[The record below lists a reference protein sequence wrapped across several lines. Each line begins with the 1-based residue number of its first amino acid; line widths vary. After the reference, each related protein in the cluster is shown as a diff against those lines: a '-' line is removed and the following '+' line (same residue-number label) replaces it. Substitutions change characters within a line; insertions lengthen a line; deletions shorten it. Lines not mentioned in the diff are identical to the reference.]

1 MRKGNKEDMIIV
13 IRIAQ
18 EDNRIRMSL
27 QQRKS
32 LAKRSSINITE
43 LELHVRKSQ
52 NPNTLQ
58 TGFERK
64 SLLGSGSMNLHF
76 SPGKSLSISP
86 KAWTKDEVTNLC
98 GETN

>member
-1 MRKGNKEDMIIV
+1 MRKGNKENMII
-13 IRIAQ
+13 IIWILQ
-18 EDNRIRMSL
+18 DDNRIRMSL
-27 QQRKS
+27 QQWKS

-64 SLLGSGSMNLHF
+64 SLLGSGSMNLV
-76 SPGKSLSISP
+76 LV
-86 KAWTKDEVTNLC
+86 TRDEVR
-98 GETN
+98 